1 LQYSFNTK
9 FLRILS
15 LFLLFSIVSCNEKKT
30 NKSNRSVFIEYKN
43 GKYTIQ
49 KDGKPFLIKG
59 ASGYSHLEELKN
71 AGGNTIRTW
80 DTTNLSA
87 ILNEA
92 KVNNIAVIV
101 GLPMPDNEQ
110 IDVFYN
116 DPQQVEVQYKRY
128 ANLVHKY
135 KNHPSLLFWCLG
147 NELSFP
153 HKPKYNSFYKT
164 FNNLVEMI
172 HKEDANHLVTT
183 TMVNF
188 QRKNIFNI
196 KFRTDIDFISFN
208 VFGRLKGFEKEL
220 EDFEWFWDGP
230 FLITEWGIDGPWATT
245 EHTVWGAYIEN
256 TSTKKAEQYLSIY
269 KKYMPDK
276 NPRFLGSMVFYWG
289 HKQEY
294 TPTWFSLF
302 AENGATSEA
311 VGIMQYIWKSQ
322 KPTLKAPQIK
332 FMLVDKKGAKDN
344 IIFTPNKRISAEVL
358 MNNPE
363 NENNELSFSW
373 EILPEDWY
381 KENDTYGKKKP
392 RNMKELFVEQNT
404 TKVVFKTPLKEGPY
418 RIYVTVYDK
427 NGQFASSNTP
437 FYVVEK

>member
-1 LQYSFNTK
+1 MFTVVACDS
-9 FLRILS
+9 
-15 LFLLFSIVSCNEKKT
+15 KKT
-30 NKSNRSVFIEYKN
+30 NKLNRRVFIEYKN
-43 GKYTIQ
+43 DKYTI
-49 KDGKPFLIKG
+49 KRDGKPFLIKG
-59 ASGYSHLEELKN
+59 AAGFTNLKALKN

-92 KVNNIAVIV
+92 EVNNLAVIV

-110 IDVFYN
+110 MDVFYN
-116 DPQQVEVQYKRY
+116 NPQQVAIQYKRY
-128 ANLVHKY
+128 ENLVHKY

-153 HKPKYNSFYKT
+153 HKPKYNSFYKS
-164 FNNLVEMI
+164 FNNLVKMI
-172 HKEDANHLVTT
+172 HRVDTNHLVTT

-208 VFGRLKGFEKEL
+208 IFGRLKDLEKDL

-245 EHTVWGAYIEN
+245 EHTVWGGYIEN

-289 HKQEY
+289 QKQEY

-302 AENGATSEA
+302 AENGAASEV
-311 VGIMQYIWKSQ
+311 VGTMQYIWTSQ
-322 KPTLKAPQIK
+322 KSALKAPQIN
-332 FMLVDKKGAKDN
+332 FMLVDKKGARDN
-344 IIFTPNKRISAEVL
+344 ILFTPNKLISAEVL
-358 MNNPE
+358 MNTQE
-363 NENNELSFSW
+363 SESKGLSFSW
-373 EILPEDWY
+373 EILPEDWF
-381 KENDTYGKKKP
+381 KENDTYGIKRPKDIKG
-392 RNMKELFVEQNT
+392 LFVEQNT
-404 TKVVFKTPLKEGPY
+404 SKVIFKTPLKEGPY
-418 RIYVTVYDK
+418 RIYVKVYDQH
-427 NGQFASSNTP
+427 GQFASCNTP
-437 FYVVEK
+437 FYVIEK